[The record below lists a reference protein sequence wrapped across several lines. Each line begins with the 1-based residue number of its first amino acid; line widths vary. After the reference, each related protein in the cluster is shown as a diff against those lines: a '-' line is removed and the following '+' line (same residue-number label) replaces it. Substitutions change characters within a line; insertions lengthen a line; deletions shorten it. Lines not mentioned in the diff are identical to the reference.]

1 MPPGRPAVA
10 ESVADARASRASE
23 QPACRT
29 ASEATRRQIHALD
42 LANAD
47 WREAQLANTSC
58 VRREIG
64 GADSRAACELRV
76 RGRRP

>member
-1 MPPGRPAVA
+1 MRAQAERQSNRHAVRHLKRR
-10 ESVADARASRASE
+10 ARRS
-23 QPACRT
+23 
-29 ASEATRRQIHALD
+29 HALD

-64 GADSRAACELRV
+64 GADSRGACELRV